1 MDTCIGFIDDT
12 PKQNC
17 QSTNYC
23 ISEYWRSGERG
34 EYDNVIHSC
43 ASSQDEI
50 MGFKGLFPKFDISL
64 CYSGCLHF

>member
-1 MDTCIGFIDDT
+1 MDTCVGFIDDT

-50 MGFKGLFPKFDISL
+50 MGFKGNFQNLTLVYVIVDVFF
-64 CYSGCLHF
+64 F